1 LSSRTVRRPRHLA
14 LSLVL
19 AASTLAIGV
28 GQAAAVPND
37 LASLTDRLEKQNAE
51 ADIIVD
57 EYNAK
62 QEQLDATQRQ
72 LAGLKTKVAQARAR
86 HSLLQAQVD
95 GIGVATYMKGPGA
108 GIAAVLDGD
117 PARAIQGIEVLDV
130 IAQRNEELMVQYR
143 TIGQTLETSSAELA
157 QTEKSLAAQLA
168 ELKTKKDKVEKVV
181 ANTEH
186 LVAELRARERAARVQ
201 RTSGQEYGPRP
212 GPGDVKIPPVGGGAG
227 AAIAFARAQLGKP
240 YRYGATGPDSYDCS
254 GLVGAAWRAGGK
266 ALPRTS
272 GALRASLP
280 VVSNPQPGDI
290 AWTPGH
296 VALVVDSGHHIAAT
310 HTGDVVRYQPL
321 RSNAIFLRP

>member
-1 LSSRTVRRPRHLA
+1 
-14 LSLVL
+14 
-19 AASTLAIGV
+19 
-28 GQAAAVPND
+28 
-37 LASLTDRLEKQNAE
+37 
-51 ADIIVD
+51 
-57 EYNAK
+57 
-62 QEQLDATQRQ
+62 
-72 LAGLKTKVAQARAR
+72 
-86 HSLLQAQVD
+86 
-95 GIGVATYMKGPGA
+95 
-108 GIAAVLDGD
+108 VLDGD

-130 IAQRNEELMVQYR
+130 IAQRNEELMAQYR

-157 QTEKSLAAQLA
+157 RTEKSLAAQLA

-201 RTSGQEYGPRP
+201 RTSSQEYGPRP